1 MKHTIQDVNEL
12 LDYLVQADSNTARKK
27 VFMKLATEY
36 TAEEQKW
43 IIRVVLKDL
52 KIGPRHER
60 VLQLFIQML
69 WKYLRNSAVRYVPQL
84 EPFQV
89 FTPMLAKRVNLGEC
103 ISAIND
109 DVFVVEPKLDG
120 ERITCHVKGK
130 EVQYISR
137 NGTNYTENYGPSI
150 KPHVLSQL
158 ELGVDCI
165 LDGEMMVWDNTEYRL
180 REFGLLKNTANA
192 ARKGEA
198 TNRWLCYVVWD
209 VVYLG
214 GGPKAKQ
221 LIREVFKGPGE
232 ISAVMGLPL
241 DENCC
246 SEY

>member
-1 MKHTIQDVNEL
+1 MSVGDFAAVLYEVVLYRSGTSKSKMKHTIQDVNEL

-52 KIGPRHER
+52 KIGLRHER
-60 VLQLFIQML
+60 VLQFIHPDAMEMYNHTNDL
-69 WKYLRNSAVRYVPQL
+69 HKVCTDLRNSAVRYVPQL

-165 LDGEMMVWDNTEYRL
+165 LDGEMMINEPMVM
-180 REFGLLKNTANA
+180 
-192 ARKGEA
+192 
-198 TNRWLCYVVWD
+198 LCCM
-209 VVYLG
+209 G
-214 GGPKAKQ
+214 
-221 LIREVFKGPGE
+221 R
-232 ISAVMGLPL
+232 GLPRRR
-241 DENCC
+241 
-246 SEY
+246 SESETTDTGGF